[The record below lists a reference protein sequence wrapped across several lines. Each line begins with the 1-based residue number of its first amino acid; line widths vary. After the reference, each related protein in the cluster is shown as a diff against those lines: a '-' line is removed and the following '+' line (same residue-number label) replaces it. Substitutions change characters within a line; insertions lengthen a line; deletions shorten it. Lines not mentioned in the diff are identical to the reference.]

1 MKEGFDF
8 KQNRFFVEGGYKYSY
23 NNGNMAADPKLASLN
38 FLNALERIPKYIEQY
53 KTANENLERDI
64 PILQDVVNGTWRKE
78 AELKTLK
85 SELSALERKIQLS
98 LKASEAGQTQEND
111 QGINGNETSQHINP
125 SQEVPKNSQPYSIA
139 NHSGISV

>member
-1 MKEGFDF
+1 
-8 KQNRFFVEGGYKYSY
+8 
-23 NNGNMAADPKLASLN
+23 MAADPKLASLN

-53 KTANENLERDI
+53 KTSNESLERDI

-78 AELKTLK
+78 AELKILK

-111 QGINGNETSQHINP
+111 LVVNGNETSSLVKS
-125 SQEVPKNSQPYSIA
+125 SQEIPTNSQPYSIA

>member
-1 MKEGFDF
+1 
-8 KQNRFFVEGGYKYSY
+8 
-23 NNGNMAADPKLASLN
+23 MAADPKLASLN
-38 FLNALERIPKYIEQY
+38 FLNALDRIPKYIDQY
-53 KTANENLERDI
+53 KTTNESLERDI

-98 LKASEAGQTQEND
+98 LKASEAGQTKEND
-111 QGINGNETSQHINP
+111 QVNVKETSALAKS
-125 SQEVPKNSQPYSIA
+125 SQEIPANSQPYSIA

>member
-1 MKEGFDF
+1 
-8 KQNRFFVEGGYKYSY
+8 
-23 NNGNMAADPKLASLN
+23 MAADPKLASLN

-53 KTANENLERDI
+53 KTSNESLERDI

-98 LKASEAGQTQEND
+98 LKASETGQTQEN
-111 QGINGNETSQHINP
+111 GKEVNGDDTFQHVNP
-125 SQEVPKNSQPYSIA
+125 SQEITTNTQSFSIT